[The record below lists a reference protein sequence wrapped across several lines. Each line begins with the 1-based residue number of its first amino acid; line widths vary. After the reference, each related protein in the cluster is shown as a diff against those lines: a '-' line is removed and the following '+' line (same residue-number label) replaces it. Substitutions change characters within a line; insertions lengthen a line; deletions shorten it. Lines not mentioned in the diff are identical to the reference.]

1 MATGCSRGLA
11 SVPGM
16 GLGLKWRARAA
27 VQDALES
34 LTGYRLVRQR
44 GADEFRRGLARPPRH
59 PQIERLVPEPVFLL
73 SSVRSGSTL
82 LRAVLDSHSEIHS
95 PHETHFRRLQVTPTT
110 PATLKALDASE
121 LRIVDAEHLLWDR
134 LLDRSLRLA
143 GKRVLVEKTPSNV
156 FAVDRLA
163 AAWPGARFIFLLRH
177 PLAIARSW
185 HAADPH
191 GRPMT
196 RAVPHTLA
204 FMEHLER
211 ARQRHA
217 GITVRYEELTADAE
231 AVTRR
236 LCDFLGVDWEAS
248 MLDYGRAD
256 HGDWQAGIGDW
267 SDRIRSGRI
276 QQPRA
281 LPTPAEIPDA
291 LVPIATAWG
300 YLPGVVVADA
310 NPLSRASAS
319 G

>member
-1 MATGCSRGLA
+1 
-11 SVPGM
+11 M
-16 GLGLKWRARAA
+16 GLVELKWRARAL
-27 VQDALES
+27 VQESLQS
-34 LTGYRLVRQR
+34 LTGYRLVRQY
-44 GADEFRRGLARPPRH
+44 GAEEFRRGLTRPPLH
-59 PQIERLVPEPVFLL
+59 PEIERLVPEPAFLL

-82 LRAVLDSHSEIHS
+82 LRAVLDSHSQIHS

-110 PATLKALDASE
+110 PATFKALDASG
-121 LRIVDAEHLLWDR
+121 LRIVDVEHLLWDR
-134 LLDRSLRLA
+134 LLDRSLRLS

-163 AAWPGARFIFLLRH
+163 AAWPSARFIFLLRH

-185 HAADPH
+185 HAADPQ
-191 GRPMT
+191 GRPMA

-211 ARQRHA
+211 ARQRHP
-217 GITVRYEELTADAE
+217 GVTVRYEHLTADPE

-236 LCDFLGVDWEAS
+236 LCDYLGVEWEDG
-248 MLDYGRAD
+248 MLHYGRAD
-256 HGDWQAGIGDW
+256 HGDWQAGLGDW

-281 LPTPAEIPDA
+281 LPRPEEVPDA
-291 LVPIATAWG
+291 LVPIARAWG
-300 YLPGVVVADA
+300 YLDADA
-310 NPLSRASAS
+310 ADMDSSPSRASAS